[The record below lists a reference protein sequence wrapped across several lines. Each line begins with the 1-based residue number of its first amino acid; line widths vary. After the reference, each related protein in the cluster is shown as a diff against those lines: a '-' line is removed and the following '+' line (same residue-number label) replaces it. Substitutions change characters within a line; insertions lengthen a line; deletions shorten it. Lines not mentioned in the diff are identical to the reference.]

1 MEGRAFEKVCAPRG
15 RGSLNRRR
23 SGVGLLIMS
32 FLIPTQSYLVHTEPA
47 MPRTCRGSCSS
58 YTPHDLLLQQVYAAE
73 MAERQRAAHRQQA
86 LRRKQQRMYQRQL
99 QQEQELEMIQLV
111 QQLAVQ
117 EAQRNAER
125 RRAAIAEARRRE
137 ALERRRAE
145 EARQQQLAALQY
157 ARMVNDAQRLAYE
170 EQEEEDEE
178 PTYVR
183 IGNMV
188 LRIAKDEDEY
198 SDAQEDVDEDEQ
210 EEEDEEPELQSLV
223 DGVAKALVGA
233 APEPASERPG
243 EAVPA
248 AADEPADA
256 APATPVKQTST
267 APAPAEPEPTVESPA
282 TPLMQSADIAE
293 AARPSA
299 PQLLFSRAFP
309 AANTPYGEQV
319 RKHAKADQ
327 ISVEASPANG
337 GSITIRGLWKTQA
350 PASRPGSPRSPR
362 APRVSDVD
370 ENGEEVVNDADSD
383 MDTAPAPLVMDD
395 TDSIPLP
402 ALDRLDHVRAELTD
416 DGFEL
421 WLD

>member
-117 EAQRNAER
+117 EAQRNA
-125 RRAAIAEARRRE
+125 
-137 ALERRRAE
+137 ERRRAE

-282 TPLMQSADIAE
+282 TPLMQSGDIAE

-383 MDTAPAPLVMDD
+383 VDTAPAPLVMDD

>member
-125 RRAAIAEARRRE
+125 RRA
-137 ALERRRAE
+137 E

-198 SDAQEDVDEDEQ
+198 SDAQEEVDEHEQ

-233 APEPASERPG
+233 APEPVSERPG

-282 TPLMQSADIAE
+282 TPLMQSGDIAE

-383 MDTAPAPLVMDD
+383 VDTAPAPLVMDD